1 MRLKKLIKGGLLILI
16 VMFIALLLI
25 AIGVRYEK
33 PLNEWN
39 NKAIKGEVEPNYSNL
54 YLNNYIPSVTSW
66 DLSDQL
72 GDQQTSI
79 NQYGK
84 EVFLGGLITGAK
96 VDDRKIYVGFNSGLI
111 LELSENGKVLKK
123 VSVTPLLNEFAL
135 DQSNGGIRSFIWIDN
150 EIVFV
155 YYTSKNQTK

>member
-1 MRLKKLIKGGLLILI
+1 MRLKKLIKGGLVIFI

-33 PLNEWN
+33 PLNDWN
-39 NKAIKGEVEPNYSNL
+39 NKAIRGEVEPSHSNL
-54 YLNNYIPSVTSW
+54 YLNNYIPSVKSW

-72 GDQQTSI
+72 VDQQTSI

-96 VDDRKIYVGFNSGLI
+96 AYDSKIYVGFNSGLI
-111 LELSENGKVLKK
+111 LELSENGQVLKK
-123 VSVTPLLNEFAL
+123 VSIIPLLDEFAL
-135 DQSNGGIRSFIWIDN
+135 DQSNGGVRSFIWIDN
-150 EIVFV
+150 EIVFI
-155 YYTSKNQTK
+155 